1 MSKKQDSVNPDDS
14 LAGSTE
20 QAPISKDDLE
30 AKFRQIKTDV
40 DQVTTEKK
48 NKIIP
53 AVGLFAILIVLITY
67 MLGQRTGKKKS
78 AVVQIRRI

>member
-1 MSKKQDSVNPDDS
+1 MSVNDGGKADDS
-14 LAGSTE
+14 LVGSTE

-30 AKFRQIKTDV
+30 AKFRQIKDDV

-48 NKIIP
+48 NQIIP
-53 AVGLFAILIVLITY
+53 AVSAVAILVLIIAY
-67 MLGQRTGKKKS
+67 LLGQRTGKKKS